1 MKKIFLSAPHMS
13 GAEQSYI
20 AEAFSSNWIA
30 PLGPN
35 VESFEEEMCQII
47 GAKHALALSSGT
59 AAIHLALKLLDVKA
73 GDSVF
78 CSSLTF
84 SASANPILY
93 EKGIPVFVDSDEESW
108 NLSPVVLEEALRKRA
123 KTNTLP
129 KAIIVVD
136 LYGQSADYDAIREL
150 CYKYEIPIIEDAAEA
165 LGASY
170 KGKYCGLFG
179 DLGVLSFNGNKIIT
193 TSGGGMLIASEQ
205 SKIDKARFWATQAR
219 EKALHYQHNEIGYN
233 YRLSNVLA
241 GIGRGQLSVLQER
254 VEKKREIFSLYAD
267 ELCSLEGISFM
278 PEAKYGRSNRWLTAI
293 RLDPKLAPVL
303 PQQLMEELLKNNIE
317 SRPVWKPMHL
327 QPVFKE
333 AIYYRHTS
341 GRDVSATL
349 FSEGV
354 CLPSGT
360 GMSFEEQMRVI
371 SIIKKMWK

>member
-1 MKKIFLSAPHMS
+1 M
-13 GAEQSYI
+13 
-20 AEAFSSNWIA
+20 
-30 PLGPN
+30 
-35 VESFEEEMCQII
+35 
-47 GAKHALALSSGT
+47 
-59 AAIHLALKLLDVKA
+59 
-73 GDSVF
+73 F